1 MRPDWLAWTGR
12 GGGPAEPVG
21 PALSVPVANV
31 YYLLCYARNRLDAR
45 DLIDVG
51 ALDGGTPADLFAEI
65 LAAGVQ
71 RLRRR
76 GVPRRYRTREEDTG
90 APRGRLELS
99 PSITGGLLMRG
110 RVRCTID
117 ELTVDIAF
125 NRALKAA
132 LRVLAGRPEVS
143 VDRRRTLRRHVVALG
158 PVADVRLSSDLLRS
172 ARSEGHVGLHDML
185 LGVCEL
191 AWLAGLPSAEGA
203 GRAFLDLA
211 ADARVF
217 GRVFEDFVLGWF
229 RAEQRVFHARKAQ
242 VPWQVDASASDRAL
256 LPTME
261 GDVLLAS
268 AATRILV
275 ECKAYSQTL
284 VYRYGAGKVR
294 SDHLYQLLTYLEHL
308 AADGGPPV
316 AGLLLYARAEV
327 DLDLEWTL
335 GPHRVLALTL
345 DLRRPWR
352 DIEGALRS
360 LTTRLR
366 DLRPGRVPP
375 GNTVLQAGFPA

>member
-1 MRPDWLAWTGR
+1 M
-12 GGGPAEPVG
+12 
-21 PALSVPVANV
+21 SVPVANI

-51 ALDGGTPADLFAEI
+51 ALEGGTPADLFAEI
-65 LAAGVQ
+65 LTAGVQ

-117 ELTVDIAF
+117 ELTADIAF
-125 NRALKAA
+125 NRAVKAA

-143 VDRRRTLRRHVVALG
+143 VDRRRALRRHVVALG
-158 PVADVRLSSDLLRS
+158 PVADVRLSSDLLRA
-172 ARSEGHVGLHDML
+172 ARSEGHVGLNDLL

-191 AWLAGLPSAEGA
+191 VWLAGLPSAVGA
-203 GRAFLDLA
+203 GRAFLDLT
-211 ADARVF
+211 ADPRVF

-229 RAEQRVFHARKAQ
+229 KAEQQLFQARKAQ
-242 VPWQVDASASDRAL
+242 VPWQAEASASDRAL

-261 GDVLLAS
+261 GDVLLTS
-268 AATRILV
+268 TAARVLV

-308 AADGGPPV
+308 AADGGLPV

-327 DLDLEWTL
+327 DLALEWTL
-335 GPHRVLALTL
+335 GGHRVLASTL

-352 DIEGALRS
+352 EIDGALRALVS
-360 LTTRLR
+360 RLEALQPG
-366 DLRPGRVPP
+366 LRPSAD
-375 GNTVLQAGFPA
+375 TVLGGAFPA